1 MSNPAL
7 QIHRSVLPV
16 GKDMAIT
23 DLNAIAIRGV
33 ARSALGDDENT
44 STAVITGARNGCA
57 CRSGITGNARAP
69 AKTTLRIMGGLNILM
84 PQLLT
89 RMPSIGC
96 IDDWHE

>member
-57 CRSGITGNARAP
+57 CRSGIAGRRQSAGQNNAPNNGAEH
-69 AKTTLRIMGGLNILM
+69 LM

-89 RMPSIGC
+89 RMPSIGW

>member
-1 MSNPAL
+1 LLGCRSRDGVSDDTVMSNPAL

-69 AKTTLRIMGGLNILM
+69 AKTTLRIMGG
-84 PQLLT
+84 
-89 RMPSIGC
+89 
-96 IDDWHE
+96 